1 MSGLILCG
9 KQAEEP
15 LYIENAGINV
25 YSIEELAYYLYNN
38 VFMIE
43 KDFFDGKLLDFLNKQ
58 LNMKGLAGKVKYLI
72 DKNGTF
78 PELMYLV
85 IKSADYYSRD
95 ELDELDDMLRLIGTK
110 SITERLKVRADIYV
124 KSERLGQAIKIYKEI
139 LSMPREKG
147 ITDSFYAKIYNNIG
161 SIYAKRME
169 YKEASEYFR
178 KAYEIYPTTEV
189 IKNIVSLDFVWKNE
203 KELINDTVK
212 YGVTDEML
220 EIIAADVN
228 KVKDSI
234 LESDEYKTVCETLV
248 YDGKCNLEDYYE
260 GIQSIVDEWKE
271 AYREEMV

>member
-15 LYIENAGINV
+15 LYIENAGINI

-38 VFMIE
+38 VFMVE
-43 KDFFDGKLLDFLNKQ
+43 KDFFDNKLLDFLNKQ
-58 LNMKGLAGKVKYLI
+58 LNMKGLAGRVKYLI

-78 PELMYLV
+78 PELMHLV

-124 KSERLGQAIKIYKEI
+124 KSEKLGQAIKIYKEI

-147 ITDSFYAKIYNNIG
+147 VTDSFYAKIYNNIG

-169 YKEASEYFR
+169 YAEASKYFR
-178 KAYEIYPTTEV
+178 KAYEMYPTTEV
-189 IKNIVSLDFVWKNE
+189 IKNIVSLDFIWKNE
-203 KELINDTVK
+203 KELVNDTVK

-220 EIIAADVN
+220 EIIADEVN
-228 KVKDSI
+228 KVRDGI
-234 LESDEYKTVCETLV
+234 LESDEYKAVCETLT
-248 YDGKCNLEDYYE
+248 YDGKCNLEDFYE
-260 GIQSIVDEWKE
+260 GIQEIVDEWKE

>member
-9 KQAEEP
+9 KQAAVP
-15 LYIENAGINV
+15 LYIENAGINI

-38 VFMIE
+38 VFMVGRE
-43 KDFFDGKLLDFLNKQ
+43 FFDDKLLIFLNEQ
-58 LNMKGLAGKVKYLI
+58 LNMKGLAGKVKYLV
-72 DKNGTF
+72 DKKGTF
-78 PELMYLV
+78 PELMHLV
-85 IKSADYYSRD
+85 IKAADYYSRE

-110 SITERLKVRADIYV
+110 SITERLKVRADIHV
-124 KSERLGQAIKIYKEI
+124 KSDKYGQAIKIYKEI

-169 YKEASEYFR
+169 YADAIEYYR
-178 KAYEIYPTTEV
+178 KAYELYPTTEV
-189 IKNIVSLDFVWKNE
+189 LKNIVTLDFMWKNE

-220 EIIAADVN
+220 EIIAADIN
-228 KVKDSI
+228 KTRDRVIDS
-234 LESDEYKTVCETLV
+234 EEYKAVCDALT

-260 GIQSIVDEWKE
+260 GIQNIVDEWKE

>member
-9 KQAEEP
+9 KLAKEP
-15 LYIENAGINV
+15 LYIENADINV

-38 VFMIE
+38 VFMVEREI
-43 KDFFDGKLLDFLNKQ
+43 FDGKLLDFLNKQ

-78 PELMYLV
+78 PELMHLV

-124 KSERLGQAIKIYKEI
+124 KSDRYGQAIKIYKEI

-169 YKEASEYFR
+169 YTEASEYFR

-189 IKNIVSLDFVWKNE
+189 IKNIVSLDFMWKNE

-228 KVKDSI
+228 KLRDGI
-234 LESDEYKTVCETLV
+234 LESEEYKAVCETLV

-260 GIQSIVDEWKE
+260 GIQNIVDEWKE